1 MIIFLIGYMGSGK
14 STIGKELATL
24 LSFPFVDMDD
34 EIEKKEGIS
43 ISEIFTHKGE
53 QYFRD
58 LEHDFINNLNP
69 ESNLIVATGGGAPCF
84 NDNLELMLE
93 KGKVIWIMVSVK
105 NIVGRVK
112 NDDERPLLKEKS
124 EIELIQY
131 INSHLRDRL
140 PYYQKANIK
149 VRSLGSPTSI
159 AHRIVKKL

>member
-1 MIIFLIGYMGSGK
+1 MGSGK